1 MVSTWGLFCPHPT
14 TEHLAISTDI
24 LKNYLTYLFLAVLDL
39 CCCAGFSL
47 VATSRGCSL
56 VSVRMLLIAVA
67 SVAELILQG
76 AEASVIAT
84 HGLSSCC
91 SLA

>member
-1 MVSTWGLFCPHPT
+1 M
-14 TEHLAISTDI
+14 EHLTISKDI

-39 CCCAGFSL
+39 CCCSGFSL
-47 VATSRGCSL
+47 VATSGGCSL
-56 VSVRMLLIAVA
+56 ISVHRFLIAVA
-67 SVAELILQG
+67 SVAELVLQG
-76 AEASVIAT
+76 VEASVVVT